1 MNIFS
6 KITKK
11 TMLQNKS
18 RTLVTLIGV
27 VLSTAMITAV
37 TSFGASLQKFLVDSS
52 ISQEGNWHGLVSYA
66 DQQGKEQLTADDRIS
81 QYGTIGEVGYGIWDE
96 MGESVTTRYL
106 YLESF
111 SSEAFQ
117 MVPLHLYEGR
127 LPENDREIL
136 IPYQMNAARAEGME
150 IQLGDILSVTLG
162 QRILNG
168 EILTQKDP
176 WASQQNLSLRP
187 EELEQIGGEE
197 IFQPESQK
205 TYTVVGFYKEL
216 PWDGYMM
223 AGYPV
228 ITGPGVQEASGWRV
242 LLRLKHMKEIYT
254 LRQELL
260 TSYPDSEFA
269 IHDDLLQWYGVGDN
283 KNLALVMIS
292 LMGIVIGL
300 IMIGGISLIYNAF
313 SISLRERTRQFG
325 LLSSVGATK
334 KQLRKALNYEAWS
347 ICLVGIPLGILCGLL
362 GIGITLQ
369 FIGPLM
375 ADWIH
380 GGDQGIPLHV
390 SWIALGAAV
399 LFALITVRISVWI
412 PARRLKGLSA
422 MEAIRSNQDVK
433 ISGRKIRSKGIS
445 GRLFGLEGMLASKN
459 YRRDK
464 RKYRTTVVSLTLS
477 IVLFVTA
484 GAFVQYLNQ
493 AGEDAL
499 ASGKMDLYVDAT
511 GTDDL
516 DGILKE
522 LQETEGVEQVLF
534 SRQLNVDWI
543 MEEGLLTEEG
553 KNHGWE
559 RTGGGKLM
567 NYNLIILPDEQFE
580 RYAEEQGIDSGEF
593 FGEDTLKGIYVDRV
607 RSLDSETQQYQNY
620 NLLNLKKP
628 QRINLGR
635 DQYDEEGNSTGNFEQ
650 FFSLELTARA
660 KEFPAESMNN
670 YFSDTIVVTVPE
682 SSFVPYEDQM
692 KEFLQQEIY
701 LKAPDHR
708 QVSQQLKN
716 KTQDST
722 SALYR
727 HNFYDMREN
736 TERAQNILL
745 VIRVLTGG
753 FVTLMSLVAVA
764 NIFNTISTNLFL
776 RRREF
781 AVLRSIGMTR
791 KGFRRMMSC
800 ECFIYG
806 LRSICY
812 GVLISAGTS
821 YLVYRGTS
829 LGVRYNY
836 TLPWLY
842 WGISVGAVL
851 LVVAVTMVYSM
862 RKMREDNIIEE
873 LKQE

>member
-66 DQQGKEQLTADDRIS
+66 DQQEKEQLAADDRIS

-162 QRILNG
+162 KRTLNG

-197 IFQPESQK
+197 TFQPESQK

-216 PWDGYMM
+216 PWDGYTM

-254 LRQELL
+254 LRQEVL

-334 KQLRKALNYEAWS
+334 KQLKKALNYEAWS

-369 FIGPLM
+369 FIGPVM

-380 GGDQGIPLHV
+380 GVDQGIPLHV

-543 MEEGLLTEEG
+543 MEEGLVTEEG

-580 RYAEEQGIDSGEF
+580 RYAQEQGIDSGEF
-593 FGEDTLKGIYVDRV
+593 FGEETLKGIYVDRV

-682 SSFVPYEDQM
+682 SSFAPYEDQM

-716 KTQDST
+716 KTQDSA